1 MRKSNHLFS
10 TRNLVLMGVL
20 SALAAVLMFFKLP
33 VFFAPGFYTLDASEI
48 PILIGAFAMGPLSA
62 IVMEFL
68 KIVLNLLMNG
78 SLTAGVG
85 EFANFIGGIAFVL
98 PAALIYHH
106 NKSKKSAMIGL
117 GVGIVVMTTVNCFM
131 NAYVTLPFYAEVMK
145 MEKGL
150 EALIKQGT
158 EKNDAI
164 QNMRTFIMLAV
175 LPFNLLK
182 SVTSSIITMLLY
194 KHVAPIIK
202 GRN

>member
-117 GVGIVVMTTVNCFM
+117 IIGIIVMTTVNCFV
-131 NAYVTLPFYAEVMK
+131 NAYMTLPLYAKAMNCDISVF
-145 MEKGL
+145 
-150 EALIKQGT
+150 IQQGR